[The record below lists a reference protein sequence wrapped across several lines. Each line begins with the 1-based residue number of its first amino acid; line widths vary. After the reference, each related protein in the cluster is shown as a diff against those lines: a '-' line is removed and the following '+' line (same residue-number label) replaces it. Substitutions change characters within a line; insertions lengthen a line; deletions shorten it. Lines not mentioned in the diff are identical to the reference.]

1 MSKAEQF
8 IKDYTMKCS
17 NELCYEEGLGNL
29 YEPWL
34 TPDQALRAV
43 ELAREEIKAEI
54 ERLIKSYSPIQSS
67 EGKYRIEAY
76 KEVLDIINSNCLN
89 ISRSGNSRIEAMKE
103 ALRMEYEKGR
113 ADVSRDIKPEIDNH
127 KTCGECGYYMLYVK
141 TDGDKDSYGDCASIG
156 MNNECFEGNN
166 HFKDPDEELL
176 QVEGK
181 EKACGY
187 FKVNR
192 PVRVR
197 KYIKDNP
204 IYSNKRSKKQ

>member
-1 MSKAEQF
+1 MKKIKERGKTYALHKASDKLNDYYGSAMLNVVQFDGHDIQCAYIDGYLKAEQDLEV
-8 IKDYTMKCS
+8 KEDVVSTD
-17 NELCYEEGLGNL
+17 
-29 YEPWL
+29 
-34 TPDQALRAV
+34 T
-43 ELAREEIKAEI
+43 LA
-54 ERLIKSYSPIQSS
+54 
-67 EGKYRIEAY
+67 
-76 KEVLDIINSNCLN
+76 NSLK
-89 ISRSGNSRIEAMKE
+89 ISRNGNPRIEAMKE

-113 ADVSRDIKPEIDNH
+113 ADVLRDIKPEIDNH
-127 KTCGECGYYMLYVK
+127 KTCGECGYYMPYVK

-176 QVEGK
+176 QVEEK